1 MTQKPRQNS
10 KSNIPTSFYLVG
22 CQWTVKY
29 VEDLSEYGKCD
40 CATQV
45 IYLRTGM
52 NKNFTEQTFFHELV
66 HAIMFAMG
74 HTNHDEV
81 FVDAFGALL
90 HQYERTKL

>member
-1 MTQKPRQNS
+1 MVTRKQQKAA
-10 KSNIPTSFYLVG
+10 IPMSFYLVG
-22 CQWTVKY
+22 CQWNVKY

-40 CATQV
+40 CATQI

-74 HTNHDEV
+74 HTQHDEV

>member
-1 MTQKPRQNS
+1 M
-10 KSNIPTSFYLVG
+10 PTSFYLVG
-22 CQWTVKY
+22 GLWNVKY
-29 VEDLSEYGKCD
+29 VDDLSEYGKCD
-40 CATQV
+40 CATQI

-74 HTNHDEV
+74 HTNHDEI